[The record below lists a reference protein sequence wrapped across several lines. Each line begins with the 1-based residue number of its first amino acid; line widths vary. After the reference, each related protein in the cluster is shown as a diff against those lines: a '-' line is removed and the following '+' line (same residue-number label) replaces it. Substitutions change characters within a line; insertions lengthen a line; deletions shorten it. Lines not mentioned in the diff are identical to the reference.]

1 VTLLAYTP
9 FIDPIDVHAWWY
21 LLIVPVSVLIAIAYK
36 AVRVHDLR
44 DFPKEVVVMSIQIV
58 VVMALLG
65 VASFLFVEKV
75 LPLIAT

>member
-1 VTLLAYTP
+1 VTLAYTP

>member
-1 VTLLAYTP
+1 MLLGYTP

-75 LPLIAT
+75 LPLIAA

>member
-1 VTLLAYTP
+1 MLAYTP
-9 FIDPIDVHAWWY
+9 FIDPINVHTWWY
-21 LLIVPVSVLIAIAYK
+21 LLIIPVSILISIAYK

-75 LPLIAT
+75 LPLIGT